1 MPGGSRPSG
10 LRRTLRALDH
20 RNYRLYFGGQGLSL
34 IGTWMTRIAISWL
47 VYRMT
52 HSAILLGV
60 VSFSGQIPTF
70 LLAPFAGVWV
80 DRVNRH
86 RLLKI
91 TQVLSMLESFALAG
105 LAFTHITV
113 AEIIALSAFQGLVNA
128 FDMPGRQSFM
138 VDMVE
143 DRQHLGNAIALNS
156 SIVNLARLLGPAI
169 AGIIIAVG
177 SEGVCFLIDG
187 FSYLAVIA
195 SLLAMRALPRRA
207 APPRQSMIRSLRE
220 GWEYVSG
227 FVPAR
232 TLLLLLAAV
241 SLMGMPYAVLMPIFA
256 GSILGGGAHTYGF
269 IMGAAGCGALVAAV
283 SLAARASVRG
293 LTRVVPISAALFGAG
308 LVGFALSRWLW
319 VSLPLIALAGFGMM
333 RQMASTNTIL
343 QTVVPEAKRGR
354 MMSYYTMAFTGMAP
368 WGSLLMG
375 WLASRIGA
383 PHALLISGACCLVG
397 AALFMRRLGA
407 VRQAIRPLYQQ
418 LGIVPEM
425 AAGVQAASQLTTPPE
440 G

>member
-195 SLLAMRALPRRA
+195 SLLAMRALPRRE

>member
-143 DRQHLGNAIALNS
+143 DRQH
-156 SIVNLARLLGPAI
+156 
-169 AGIIIAVG
+169 
-177 SEGVCFLIDG
+177 
-187 FSYLAVIA
+187 
-195 SLLAMRALPRRA
+195 
-207 APPRQSMIRSLRE
+207 
-220 GWEYVSG
+220 
-227 FVPAR
+227 
-232 TLLLLLAAV
+232 
-241 SLMGMPYAVLMPIFA
+241 
-256 GSILGGGAHTYGF
+256 
-269 IMGAAGCGALVAAV
+269 
-283 SLAARASVRG
+283 
-293 LTRVVPISAALFGAG
+293 
-308 LVGFALSRWLW
+308 
-319 VSLPLIALAGFGMM
+319 
-333 RQMASTNTIL
+333 
-343 QTVVPEAKRGR
+343 
-354 MMSYYTMAFTGMAP
+354 
-368 WGSLLMG
+368 
-375 WLASRIGA
+375 
-383 PHALLISGACCLVG
+383 
-397 AALFMRRLGA
+397 
-407 VRQAIRPLYQQ
+407 
-418 LGIVPEM
+418 
-425 AAGVQAASQLTTPPE
+425 
-440 G
+440 